1 MKLKLTCLGLVF
13 GLLAWS
19 CGAGAQGAK
28 IVRIGDISS
37 YSSVPQLA
45 EPYRNG
51 WQLAVEQINAAGG
64 INGARLEVIL
74 RDDGG
79 KPDETLRQA
88 QDLVVHEKVD
98 VLAGSFLS
106 GNALALADFA
116 AHHKKPFLAS
126 APLTDA
132 LTWDKGNRYTFRL
145 RPSVYMQV
153 AMLVEEAAKLPVRR
167 WATLAPNYEYGQ
179 SAVMYFRMLLKAKRP
194 DVEFVSDQW
203 PALGKLDAVAIVQ
216 ALTRAKPEAIFN
228 ATFGD
233 DLGKFVHEGN
243 LHALFS
249 NNVTVVSLL
258 AGEPET
264 LEVLKHETPKGWIVT
279 GYPWDQINTPAHSR
293 FMDAYFKK
301 YNTHPRL
308 ASVLGYSTVIGLAE
322 AIRKARS
329 TEPEAVV
336 AALRGLT
343 FDTPLGPVTFRAID
357 QQSTMGTYVGTLDQI
372 DGAGLMTNWRYADGK
387 NYLPDDAYV
396 RTQRPASA
404 MK

>member
-1 MKLKLTCLGLVF
+1 MNIKLACLGLLC
-13 GLLAWS
+13 GLLAS
-19 CGAGAQGAK
+19 GAGASAQGLKA
-28 IVRIGDISS
+28 VRIGEISS
-37 YSSVPQLA
+37 YSSVPRLA

-64 INGARLEVIL
+64 INGARLEVIS

-79 KPDETLRQA
+79 QPAETLRQA
-88 QDLVVHEKVD
+88 QDLVAREKVD

-106 GNALALADFA
+106 GNSLALADFA
-116 AHHKKPFLAS
+116 AHQKKPFVA
-126 APLTDA
+126 AAALTDA

-145 RPSVYMQV
+145 RPSAYMQV
-153 AMLVEEAAKLPVRR
+153 ARLVEEAAKLPARR

-179 SAVMYFRMLLKAKRP
+179 SVVMYFRMLLKAKRP

-203 PALGKLDAVAIVQ
+203 PAQGKLDAGPLVQ
-216 ALTRAKPEAIFN
+216 ALARAKPEAIFN
-228 ATFGD
+228 ATFGE

-243 LHALFS
+243 QRGLFS
-249 NNVTVVSLL
+249 NATVVSLL

-264 LEVLKHETPKGWIVT
+264 LEALAHDTPKGWIVT
-279 GYPWDQINTPAHSR
+279 GYPWDQINTPDHSR
-293 FMDAYFKK
+293 FMSAYFKK

-308 ASVLGYSTVIGLAE
+308 ASVLGYSTIIGLAE

-343 FDTPLGPVTFRAID
+343 FGTPLGPVTFRPID
-357 QQSTMGTYVGTLDQI
+357 QQATMGTYVGTLDQV
-372 DGAGLMTNWRYADGK
+372 DGKGLMTNWRYADGK

-396 RTQRPASA
+396 RTRRPAAA